1 MTGRIRDVIVVG
13 AGHAGVEAALA
24 SARLGADTLLVTL
37 DLGAIAT
44 MPCNPAIGGPAK
56 GHLVREID
64 ALGGEMGRAAD
75 ATSLQV
81 RMLNESKGPAVQ
93 ALRAQSD
100 KARYSAYMTEACQAQ
115 PGLTLAAGLVE
126 GLRLRPGGLLEL
138 ETAAGE
144 RLWARAVV
152 ITTGTFLR
160 GVCHTGERRVV
171 AGRFGEPSAERFSD
185 SLRALG
191 FELHRLKTG
200 TPPRLA
206 ADSIDYTRLVEE
218 RGDEAPPPFCLD
230 PAAANQAPPLPRL
243 SCWLTRTTPETHAVI
258 LANLHRSPIYSGD
271 IHGVGPRYC
280 PSIEDKVMRFR
291 DKESHPAFI
300 EPETLLQDVM
310 YLQGCSTSLPEDV
323 QEAFVRTMPGLEQ
336 ARIVR
341 YGYAVEYD
349 CLPATQLQATLMA
362 KAVPGMFTAG
372 QLNGTSGYEEAAAQG
387 LVAGI
392 NAAHWALA
400 RAPFVLPRASSY
412 IGTLIDDLVT
422 KDIRDPYRML
432 TSRSEHRLVLRQDN
446 ADQRL
451 TPLGRELGLITD
463 GRWARFTAKREAIAE
478 GLTWLRATRVRPGTP
493 EATGLTA
500 RTGEA
505 IERVQTCEELLR
517 RPPVSMAALREA
529 LGSQAPAWPD
539 SVGSQL
545 AVEVK
550 YEGYIRRQQAAI
562 ARERQL
568 EDRPLEPD
576 TDYHAIRG
584 LSREAQD
591 KLSRIRPRTV
601 GQASRVGGVT
611 PADVSLLLVHL
622 ALRDRQAAATTL
634 RA

>member
-1 MTGRIRDVIVVG
+1 MGPIRDVIVVG

-24 SARLGADTLLVTL
+24 AARLGADTLLVTL
-37 DLGAIAT
+37 DLAGIAT

-100 KARYSAYMTEACQAQ
+100 KARYSAYMTTVCLNQE
-115 PGLTLAAGLVE
+115 GLSLAEGLVE
-126 GLRLRPGGLLEL
+126 GLRTLPGGLLEL
-138 ETAAGE
+138 ETASGE
-144 RLWARAVV
+144 HLCARAVV

-160 GVCHTGERRVV
+160 GVCHTGERQVV
-171 AGRFGEPSAERFSD
+171 AGRFGEPAAQRFSD

-206 ADSIDYTRLVEE
+206 ADSIDYTKLVEE

-230 PAAANQAPPLPRL
+230 PAVADQAPPLPRL
-243 SCWLTRTTPETHAVI
+243 SCWQTRTTSETHAVI
-258 LANLHRSPIYSGD
+258 LANLHRSPIYSGG
-271 IHGVGPRYC
+271 IQGVGPRYC
-280 PSIEDKVMRFR
+280 PSIEDKVVRFQ
-291 DKESHPAFI
+291 DKDSHPAFI
-300 EPETLLQDVM
+300 EPETLAQDVM

-323 QEAFVRTMPGLEQ
+323 QEAFVRTMPGLER

-349 CLPATQLQATLMA
+349 CIPATQLRGTLMA
-362 KAVPGMFTAG
+362 KAVPGLFTAG

-392 NAAHWALA
+392 NAAHWALG
-400 RAPFVLPRASSY
+400 RSPVELPRASSY

-451 TPLGRELGLITD
+451 TPLGRELGLIDD
-463 GRWARFTAKREAIAE
+463 GRWSRFAAKREAIAE
-478 GLTWLRATRVRPGTP
+478 GLAWLRATRVRPGSP
-493 EATGLTA
+493 EATNLSA
-500 RTGEA
+500 RTGETF
-505 IERVQTCEELLR
+505 ERIQTCEELLR

-529 LGSQAPAWPD
+529 LGGSAPDWSA
-539 SVGSQL
+539 SVASQL
-545 AVEVK
+545 ATEVK

-568 EDRPLEPD
+568 EDRPLDPD

-591 KLSRIRPRTV
+591 KLARIRPRTV

-622 ALRDRQAAATTL
+622 AMRDRAAAGPAV